1 MKTEK
6 VENNLDDLINQIATL
21 QYELKGLE
29 DKNSDPKNRKEYKNK
44 IIIIIIKLNI
54 TNKKC

>member
-29 DKNSDPKNRKEYKNK
+29 DKNSDPKNRKE
-44 IIIIIIKLNI
+44 
-54 TNKKC
+54 